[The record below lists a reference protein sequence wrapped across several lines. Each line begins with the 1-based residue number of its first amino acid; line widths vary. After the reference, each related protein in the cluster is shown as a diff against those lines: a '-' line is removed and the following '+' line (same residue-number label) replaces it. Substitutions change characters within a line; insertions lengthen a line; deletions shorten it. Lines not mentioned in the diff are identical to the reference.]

1 MAAFQSVKEAIE
13 KAGAAPAHSGP
24 NPHSK
29 ANASPNLSITI
40 AEAEIAMVPNDTV
53 DVTGEAADALGELI
67 EAIEDLDDVQK
78 VYTNAG

>member
-1 MAAFQSVKEAIE
+1 
-13 KAGAAPAHSGP
+13 
-24 NPHSK
+24 
-29 ANASPNLSITI
+29 
-40 AEAEIAMVPNDTV
+40 MVPNDTV